1 MESQSAVYSISTPL
15 MKKSAGNIHS
25 YPYSIS
31 DKESG
36 TVDSFFILIPILFI
50 ATSLFSLFQ
59 YGVSQNELSS
69 SATLVGR
76 QIARQSNSDN
86 LNEYAE
92 RIISQ
97 ENLRV
102 SDFHLM
108 RYPIGNQIF
117 IQLVLVG
124 KPVRIGWTVL
134 TPSARSLTL
143 VDQWR

>member
-1 MESQSAVYSISTPL
+1 MESQSAANSISTTL
-15 MKKSAGNIHS
+15 KKKSAGNIHS
-25 YPYSIS
+25 YLYSVWH
-31 DKESG
+31 KESG
-36 TVDSFFILIPILFI
+36 AVDSFIILIPILFI

-76 QIARQSNSDN
+76 QIARQPNSDN
-86 LNEYAE
+86 LNDYAE
-92 RIISQ
+92 RIISH

-102 SDFHLM
+102 SDFHVM
-108 RYPIGNQIF
+108 SYPMGNQIF